1 MKRPAQLLLRTGPY
15 VIALVVLAVLRQS
28 GLAQMVDLTI
38 YDLVVSHKEAP
49 SGLDSPITV
58 IGIEESDIQRY
69 GWPIDDGL
77 FCRGIDSLQSG
88 GAIAIGFD
96 LYRDQG
102 VGPEQQCLR
111 NRIRDTPT

>member
-1 MKRPAQLLLRTGPY
+1 MKRPAKLLLRTGPY
-15 VIALVVLAVLRQS
+15 VIALVVLAVLRQ
-28 GLAQMVDLTI
+28 GGMAQMVDLTI

-77 FCRGIDSLQSG
+77 FCHGIDSLQKD

-102 VGPEQQCLR
+102 VGPEQQCSA
-111 NRIRDTPT
+111 